1 MESARTIEANEEVKK
16 YLKKLEENF
25 DEVISLLSRIV
36 EERDPYTA
44 GHQRKVALIASAI
57 ARELGLS
64 QDEQRKLYIAGM
76 LHDIGK
82 LYVPTEILTKPSR
95 LTPLEFEIVKVHPD
109 KGYETLITLE
119 SLKEIAEIVRQH
131 HERLDGSGYP
141 KGLKNNQ
148 IIKEARILAVAD
160 VAEAMLARRPYRP
173 PIPIEEV
180 LKYLEEN
187 KGKTLRPR
195 SGRGMQEGIFL
206 RDDSTKSAAQ
216 SRHRR

>member
-1 MESARTIEANEEVKK
+1 
-16 YLKKLEENF
+16 
-25 DEVISLLSRIV
+25 
-36 EERDPYTA
+36 
-44 GHQRKVALIASAI
+44 VALIASAI

-82 LYVPTEILTKPSR
+82 LYVPAEILTKPSR
-95 LTPLEFEIVKVHPD
+95 LTPLEFEIVKVHPE

-141 KGLKNNQ
+141 KGLKNDQ

-180 LKYLEEN
+180 LKYLDEN
-187 KGKTLRPR
+187 KGKLFDPEVVEGCKKVF
-195 SGRGMQEGIFL
+195 SLGMLPQN
-206 RDDSTKSAAQ
+206 
-216 SRHRR
+216 

>member
-1 MESARTIEANEEVKK
+1 
-16 YLKKLEENF
+16 
-25 DEVISLLSRIV
+25 
-36 EERDPYTA
+36 
-44 GHQRKVALIASAI
+44 
-57 ARELGLS
+57 
-64 QDEQRKLYIAGM
+64 
-76 LHDIGK
+76 
-82 LYVPTEILTKPSR
+82 
-95 LTPLEFEIVKVHPD
+95 
-109 KGYETLITLE
+109 
-119 SLKEIAEIVRQH
+119 
-131 HERLDGSGYP
+131 LDGSGYP